1 MSVRFP
7 SPSKGTQKQTLT
19 GRGLADQKPQLNQ
32 RMFLRVTSL
41 RDRRF
46 TGQQLQAQLNRGR
59 SKQVLV
65 STVNRRLRVEGL
77 TGRVAARKALLRFQN
92 KTMRRLFQDSKLF
105 PRNSGKTNKKTS
117 SGLNPLPCNG
127 AHSMLKTPPAFLI
140 PYTLPYLFMHEPI
153 RVFT

>member
-1 MSVRFP
+1 MSVQFP

-32 RMFLRVTSL
+32 RMFLIVTSL

-46 TGQQLQAQLNRGR
+46 TGQQLQAQLNSGR

-65 STVNRRLRVEGL
+65 STVIRRLRVEGL

-92 KTMRRLFQDSKLF
+92 KTREDFFRILNFFLGILEKQTKRRPVALILFH
-105 PRNSGKTNKKTS
+105 
-117 SGLNPLPCNG
+117 
-127 AHSMLKTPPAFLI
+127 AM
-140 PYTLPYLFMHEPI
+140 EPI
-153 RVFT
+153 QC